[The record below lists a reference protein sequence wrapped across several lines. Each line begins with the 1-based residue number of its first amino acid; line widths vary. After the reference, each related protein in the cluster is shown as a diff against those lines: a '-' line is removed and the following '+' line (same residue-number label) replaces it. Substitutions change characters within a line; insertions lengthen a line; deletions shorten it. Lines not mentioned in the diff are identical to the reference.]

1 MLIDILSENIEYEVA
16 NDFSLVNGTSLQ
28 GTVNATYSTLENL
41 FGKPTFTTGDP
52 YEKTQMEWVIDGKVY
67 FTDQWGD
74 KDFEYIKA
82 TVYNWKTGGSTPIG
96 EYDWHI
102 GGNSYEAVDFIQE
115 IVNGQVT
122 PEYNWND

>member
-1 MLIDILSENIEYEVA
+1 MLVDILAENIEYEIA
-16 NDFSLVNGTSLQ
+16 NDFECVNGTSYQ
-28 GTVNATYSTLENL
+28 GNVSTTYSTLENL

-82 TVYNWKTGGSTPIG
+82 TVYNWKTGGTPTE

-102 GGNSYEAVDFIQE
+102 GGKSFEAVDFIQE
-115 IVNGQVT
+115 IINGQVT

>member
-1 MLIDILSENIEYEVA
+1 MIDILSENIEYEVA

-41 FGKPTFTTGDP
+41 FGKPTFSTGDP
-52 YEKTQMEWVIDGKVY
+52 YEKTQTEWVIDGKVY

-96 EYDWHI
+96 EYDWHV
-102 GGNSYEAVDFIQE
+102 GGDSYDAVEFVRE
-115 IVNGQVT
+115 IINGQVT
-122 PEYNWND
+122 PDFNYND

>member
-16 NDFSLVNGTSLQ
+16 NDFSLVSGTSLQ

-41 FGKPTFTTGDP
+41 FGKPTFSTGDP
-52 YEKTQMEWVIDGKVY
+52 YEKTQTEWVIDGKVY

-74 KDFEYIKA
+74 RDFEYIKA
-82 TVYNWKTGGSTPIG
+82 TVYNWKTGCSTPIG

>member
-16 NDFSLVNGTSLQ
+16 NDFSLVSGTSLQ

-41 FGKPTFTTGDP
+41 FGKPTFSTGDP
-52 YEKTQMEWVIDGKVY
+52 TEKTQTEWVIDGKVY

>member
-1 MLIDILSENIEYEVA
+1 M
-16 NDFSLVNGTSLQ
+16 
-28 GTVNATYSTLENL
+28 
-41 FGKPTFTTGDP
+41 
-52 YEKTQMEWVIDGKVY
+52 
-67 FTDQWGD
+67 GD

-102 GGNSYEAVDFIQE
+102 GGNSYEIVDFIQE